1 MLQRLFGFDP
11 VQHKVRTEI
20 YAGITTFL
28 TMAYILAVNPG
39 IFSALEPL
47 GMPTGAVFTA
57 TVLASVIGTLA
68 MALYAKKPFALAPGM
83 GINAFFVFTVCLGMG
98 HTWQFALTAVFIEGI
113 LFIIL
118 SLFKVR
124 ELIAN
129 AIPAGLKA
137 AIGGGI
143 GLFIAFIGL
152 QNCGIIVSNESTQV
166 ALATFNKPSILLA
179 LIGLVICGL
188 LVVRNVMGGL
198 LWGILLT
205 ALIGIPMGVTHLD
218 KVFSTPPS
226 IAPIF
231 LQFEWSQIL
240 SWDMLIVVFTFLFVD
255 MFDTIG
261 TVIAVSLKADMVDRE
276 GKVEGVGRMLM
287 ADAVATA
294 AGACLGTSTTT
305 TYVESA
311 AGVAVGGRT
320 GLTSFV
326 VAICFALALF
336 LGPLFLA
343 IPAAATGPALVIV
356 GVMMLTNT
364 TSVDWGDYTEAIP
377 AFITMLLMP
386 LSYSISDGIMLGL
399 IMYVLMKV
407 AVGKKGIRQISPTV
421 WVLFVVQFIEIPVTV
436 PQSHR
441 GRIDILHKTVC
452 LGIGKRDSDFGRFSA
467 VGDILSGKRYVN
479 FTVASNRLVH
489 HGNLF
494 IRDERL
500 RATSVQR
507 TGRCTAVQADG
518 HGPDHDVAGRVLGL
532 LNLFGDVLF
541 FRTAPHH
548 GTCQNKDGHAQ
559 VSHCLFHLALR
570 LAGHYHVNSG
580 CWM

>member
-57 TVLASVIGTLA
+57 TVLASVLGTLA
-68 MALYAKKPFALAPGM
+68 MALYAKKPFGLAPGM

-152 QNCGIIVSNESTQV
+152 QN
-166 ALATFNKPSILLA
+166 LA

-305 TYVESA
+305 TYVEST

-407 AVGKKGIRQISPTV
+407 ALGMKGIRQISPTV
-421 WVLFVVQFIEIPVTV
+421 WVLFVVFV
-436 PQSHR
+436 
-441 GRIDILHKTVC
+441 L
-452 LGIGKRDSDFGRFSA
+452 
-467 VGDILSGKRYVN
+467 RY
-479 FTVASNRLVH
+479 
-489 HGNLF
+489 
-494 IRDERL
+494 I
-500 RATSVQR
+500 
-507 TGRCTAVQADG
+507 
-518 HGPDHDVAGRVLGL
+518 
-532 LNLFGDVLF
+532 
-541 FRTAPHH
+541 
-548 GTCQNKDGHAQ
+548 QN
-559 VSHCLFHLALR
+559 SL
-570 LAGHYHVNSG
+570 
-580 CWM
+580 

>member
-1 MLQRLFGFDP
+1 
-11 VQHKVRTEI
+11 
-20 YAGITTFL
+20 
-28 TMAYILAVNPG
+28 
-39 IFSALEPL
+39 
-47 GMPTGAVFTA
+47 
-57 TVLASVIGTLA
+57 
-68 MALYAKKPFALAPGM
+68 MALYAKKPFGLAPGM

-218 KVFSTPPS
+218 KIVSTPPS

-261 TVIAVSLKADMVDRE
+261 TIIAVSLKADMVDRE

-287 ADAVATA
+287 ADAV
-294 AGACLGTSTTT
+294 GACLGTSTTT

-407 AVGKKGIRQISPTV
+407 ALGMKGIRQISPTV
-421 WVLFVVQFIEIPVTV
+421 WVLFVIFV
-436 PQSHR
+436 
-441 GRIDILHKTVC
+441 L
-452 LGIGKRDSDFGRFSA
+452 
-467 VGDILSGKRYVN
+467 RY
-479 FTVASNRLVH
+479 
-489 HGNLF
+489 
-494 IRDERL
+494 I
-500 RATSVQR
+500 
-507 TGRCTAVQADG
+507 
-518 HGPDHDVAGRVLGL
+518 
-532 LNLFGDVLF
+532 
-541 FRTAPHH
+541 
-548 GTCQNKDGHAQ
+548 QN
-559 VSHCLFHLALR
+559 SL
-570 LAGHYHVNSG
+570 
-580 CWM
+580 

>member
-1 MLQRLFGFDP
+1 
-11 VQHKVRTEI
+11 
-20 YAGITTFL
+20 
-28 TMAYILAVNPG
+28 MAYILAVNPG

-68 MALYAKKPFALAPGM
+68 MALYAKKPFGLAPGM

-113 LFIIL
+113 LFIIH

-188 LVVRNVMGGL
+188 L
-198 LWGILLT
+198 
-205 ALIGIPMGVTHLD
+205 
-218 KVFSTPPS
+218 
-226 IAPIF
+226 
-231 LQFEWSQIL
+231 
-240 SWDMLIVVFTFLFVD
+240 
-255 MFDTIG
+255 
-261 TVIAVSLKADMVDRE
+261 
-276 GKVEGVGRMLM
+276 M
-287 ADAVATA
+287 ADAMATA

-364 TSVDWGDYTEAIP
+364 TSVDWGDYTEVIP

-421 WVLFVVQFIEIPVTV
+421 WTLFVVFV
-436 PQSHR
+436 
-441 GRIDILHKTVC
+441 L
-452 LGIGKRDSDFGRFSA
+452 
-467 VGDILSGKRYVN
+467 RY
-479 FTVASNRLVH
+479 
-489 HGNLF
+489 
-494 IRDERL
+494 I
-500 RATSVQR
+500 
-507 TGRCTAVQADG
+507 
-518 HGPDHDVAGRVLGL
+518 
-532 LNLFGDVLF
+532 
-541 FRTAPHH
+541 
-548 GTCQNKDGHAQ
+548 QN
-559 VSHCLFHLALR
+559 SL
-570 LAGHYHVNSG
+570 
-580 CWM
+580 